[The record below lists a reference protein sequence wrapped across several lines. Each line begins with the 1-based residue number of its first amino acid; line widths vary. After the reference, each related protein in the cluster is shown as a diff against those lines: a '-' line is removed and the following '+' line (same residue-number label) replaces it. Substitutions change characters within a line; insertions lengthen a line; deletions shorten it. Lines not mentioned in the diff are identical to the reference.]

1 MSNSSNNNVYNF
13 FSPPTEKELKRREK
27 KEAKRL
33 EKEEEKRKK
42 RERIIRE
49 DQLRKEKEQRNR
61 IMEQSIED
69 SKAAAAAKAASKSK
83 GPHKQKSKRP
93 GPPKPKSEGP
103 SSLALVESAS
113 ITRKRPS
120 GTGPTAAAVPPS
132 PLATD
137 VVRTVKKNKNKIEEE
152 VERRFQLIKH
162 DVLKYSPAVIRRKKM
177 FEGIFKQC
185 EKDQKNLE
193 KQLED
198 LVRTCDGHRNS
209 WNIEVEKENDRLYR
223 QARFELKRQVEKEE
237 REKKLKRKTE
247 RPAALNTEQE
257 RRTKIVQNE
266 VASDLWKKFIKND
279 NVRVK
284 NKLSQPFRE
293 ELKGYYELFKPKE
306 TRAPKDKKLYLYEDD
321 EDFRAKL
328 SDTGLYDSI
337 YLKVRNNVNS
347 DKPENYYW
355 IQIDNSI
362 QFVKSFHRF
371 TESQDSEIID
381 SVINLYGKKKR
392 KGTVSKKNIPKKKSR
407 KKKK

>member
-1 MSNSSNNNVYNF
+1 MISSVTLSYSGVCMRLFNCHHEVIIIF
-13 FSPPTEKELKRREK
+13 IQKKKKRK
-27 KEAKRL
+27 KKKKK
-33 EKEEEKRKK
+33 EKEEEKEEREKK
-42 RERIIRE
+42 
-49 DQLRKEKEQRNR
+49 
-61 IMEQSIED
+61 
-69 SKAAAAAKAASKSK
+69 
-83 GPHKQKSKRP
+83 
-93 GPPKPKSEGP
+93 
-103 SSLALVESAS
+103 
-113 ITRKRPS
+113 
-120 GTGPTAAAVPPS
+120 
-132 PLATD
+132 
-137 VVRTVKKNKNKIEEE
+137 
-152 VERRFQLIKH
+152 
-162 DVLKYSPAVIRRKKM
+162 
-177 FEGIFKQC
+177 
-185 EKDQKNLE
+185 
-193 KQLED
+193 
-198 LVRTCDGHRNS
+198 
-209 WNIEVEKENDRLYR
+209 
-223 QARFELKRQVEKEE
+223 E

-257 RRTKIVQNE
+257 RRTKIVQNK
-266 VASDLWKKFIKND
+266 VASDLWIKFIQND

-347 DKPENYYW
+347 DEPENYYW

-371 TESQDSEIID
+371 TESQDSEILD